1 MLCRKEAVMSRT
13 EVRWIKIARK
23 TKDDLQVET
32 PNSCY
37 RDSVILQTELGAMI
51 EVGAIV
57 GANMLHLNDGD
68 VLEIKLIMHR
78 KGGGGD

>member
-1 MLCRKEAVMSRT
+1 MSRT
-13 EVRWIKIARK
+13 EERWIKIARR

-37 RDSVILQTELGAMI
+37 RDSVVLQTELGAMI

-57 GANMLHLNDGD
+57 GANILHLNNGD

-78 KGGGGD
+78 KEGDDD